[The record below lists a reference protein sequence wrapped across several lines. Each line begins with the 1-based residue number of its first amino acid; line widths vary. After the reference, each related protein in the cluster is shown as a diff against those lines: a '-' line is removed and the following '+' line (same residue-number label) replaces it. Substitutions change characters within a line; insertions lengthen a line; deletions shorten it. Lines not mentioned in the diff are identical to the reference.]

1 MAFID
6 ATRQAIRPVGTLTYS
21 SGGRATIQLPRTG
34 LLSRIFLHVT
44 GTNTVTLG
52 TGTATLSSKGPW
64 NLISRVK
71 LVANQGMS
79 IIDVDGFAA
88 HLLDIT
94 NAGKMY
100 EPDDSQRA
108 SATSAD
114 IYRAGVAGG
123 ANSWDM
129 NLCLNV
135 TPNERDML
143 GLILL
148 QTDQMACE
156 LQIDFAPISG
166 STFDNPVVLT
176 GNATAAFT
184 GSVQVYM
191 ETFTI
196 PAATADQPDI
206 TTIYQQL
213 QRTDPVAAVGE
224 QRINLLRANTYKS
237 VHHVV
242 ELNGALDSDNVT
254 RFRLQYNNA
263 DTPYDMN
270 RQTLQHIQRRRYGR
284 DLPAGV
290 FVHDLYYQ
298 GIPGYGGG
306 RDLISAAAVAELS
319 SLIDVASGATLGSGN
334 NKVHSITS
342 QFVRLGAAQR

>member
-1 MAFID
+1 M
-6 ATRQAIRPVGTLTYS
+6 
-21 SGGRATIQLPRTG
+21 QLPRTG

-44 GTNTVTLG
+44 GTNTVTVG
-52 TGTATLSSKGPW
+52 TGGATLSSKGPW

-79 IIDVDGFAA
+79 VIDFDGFGA
-88 HLLDIT
+88 HVLDVV

-108 SATSAD
+108 AATSAD
-114 IYRAGVAGG
+114 IYRAGVANG
-123 ANSWDM
+123 ANSWDF

-135 TPNERDML
+135 TPNDRDML
-143 GLILL
+143 GLLLL

-156 LQIDFAPISG
+156 LQIDWAAVGG

-184 GSVQVYM
+184 GSVQVYI

-196 PAATADQPDI
+196 PAAAGDQPDI

-213 QRTDPVAAVGE
+213 QRTDPVSAVGE
-224 QRINLLRANTYKS
+224 QRVNLLRANTYKS
-237 VHHVV
+237 ITHVV
-242 ELNGALDSDNVT
+242 ELNGALDSDNVS
-254 RFRLQYNNA
+254 RFRLQYNNS

-270 RQTLQHIQRRRYGR
+270 RQVAQHLNRRRYGR

-290 FVHDLYYQ
+290 FIHDLYYQ

-306 RDLISAAAVAELS
+306 RDLVSAAAVAELS
-319 SLIDVASGATLGSGN
+319 TLIDIASGATLGTGN
-334 NKVHSITS
+334 NKIHTLTQ

>member
-1 MAFID
+1 MAFVD

-21 SGGRATIQLPRTG
+21 SGGRATVQLPRTG
-34 LLSRIFLHVT
+34 LLSRIYLHVS
-44 GTNTVTLG
+44 GTMTVTPG
-52 TGTATLSSKGPW
+52 TGSATLSSKGPW
-64 NLISRVK
+64 NLLSRVK

-79 IIDVDGFAA
+79 IIDLDGFSA
-88 HLLDIT
+88 HLLDVT

-108 SATSAD
+108 AATSAD
-114 IYRAGVAGG
+114 IYRAAVNSG
-123 ANSWDM
+123 ANSWDF
-129 NLCLNV
+129 NLALNV
-135 TPNERDML
+135 TPNDRDML

-156 LQIDFAPISG
+156 LQLDFAPAQG
-166 STFDNPVVLT
+166 STFENPVVVT
-176 GNATAAFT
+176 GNATAAFA
-184 GSVQVYM
+184 GSVTVYI

-196 PAATADQPDI
+196 PAAAADQPDI

-237 VHHVV
+237 ITHIV
-242 ELNGALDSDNVT
+242 ELNGALNSDDVT

-263 DTPYDMN
+263 DTPYDLN
-270 RQTLQHIQRRRYGR
+270 KQTAQHIYRRRYGR

-319 SLIDVASGATLGSGN
+319 SLIDIASGATLGSGN
-334 NKVHSITS
+334 NKIHTVTQ